1 MEELRATREIARLTS
16 WQDAA
21 NTFRAKIDIQIMN
34 RNGFK
39 EPPAVHNRLIRKHE
53 TVMRYFEE
61 RDGEWFASYDY
72 EGARQASTSESFSG
86 RIWLCWWQGLDQA
99 PELVKRCV
107 RSIEEH
113 AGGHEVILITDENVR
128 EYITFPKWLL
138 EKHQKGI
145 ISKTNLSDLLRL
157 SLLAKYGGLWLD
169 STFLCTG
176 ELEDLAFGSPL
187 FSIKRPDYG
196 HCSVACGYFA
206 GYALACDSDTRWIFS
221 VIRDFFLRY
230 WKTNDFLV
238 DYLVVDYMIVLAQ
251 RHCSEIEE
259 AFAAIRPNN
268 PRCDDL
274 FVRLGDI
281 YHEDD
286 WLELKA
292 ETSLFKLS
300 WKQTFP
306 TARDGQATYYGK
318 LVEGELE

>member
-1 MEELRATREIARLTS
+1 
-16 WQDAA
+16 
-21 NTFRAKIDIQIMN
+21 MN

-39 EPPAVHNRLIRKHE
+39 EPPAVCNRLMRKHE
-53 TVMRYFEE
+53 TVIRYLEGRYGE
-61 RDGEWFASYDY
+61 RFASYDY
-72 EGARQASTSESFSG
+72 EGARQVSAPNFLPG

-99 PELVKRCV
+99 PELVRRCV
-107 RSIEEH
+107 RSIEKH
-113 AGGHEVILITDENVR
+113 AGGHEVIVITDENVR
-128 EYITFPKWLL
+128 DYIEFPEWLL

-176 ELEDLAFGSPL
+176 DLEELAFGSPL
-187 FSIKRPDYG
+187 FSIKRPGYG

-206 GYALACDSDTRWIFS
+206 GYALACDSDTRWIFA
-221 VIRDFFLRY
+221 VIRDFFLKY
-230 WKTNDFLV
+230 WETNDFLV
-238 DYLVVDYMIVLAQ
+238 DYLIVDYMIFLAQ

-268 PRCDDL
+268 SRCDDL

-281 YHEDD
+281 YDEDD

-300 WKQTFP
+300 WKQRFP
-306 TARDGQATYYGK
+306 AERDGQATYYEK